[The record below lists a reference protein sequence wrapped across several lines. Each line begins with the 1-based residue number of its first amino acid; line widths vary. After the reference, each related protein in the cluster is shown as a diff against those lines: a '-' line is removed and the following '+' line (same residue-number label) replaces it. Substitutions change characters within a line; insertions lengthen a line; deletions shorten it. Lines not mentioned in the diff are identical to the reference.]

1 MRKVMMIAAF
11 AGLLGGCS
19 ANAPENPF
27 FTEWETPFGVPPFDL
42 IEVGHFEPATLEGI
56 RTQRAEINAIADSQ
70 DPPTFEN
77 TIAAMDRSGTLLA
90 RVSNVFGALNGA
102 LTNEEMQAIAKR
114 TAPLLSQHRDETL
127 LNEKLFQRVNAVY
140 GQREDL
146 DLAEEQLRLLTETHK
161 RFVRGGANLEPAAKE
176 QLKALNEELSLLSVQ
191 FGENV
196 LKETNQFEM
205 VLDDAA
211 DLAGLP
217 AGVIA
222 TAAEDAVARDQEGK
236 WVFTL
241 HKPSLIP
248 FITYSERRD
257 LREKMFKGYIDRG
270 DHGNEL
276 DNKETLARMATVRL
290 ERARLLGYD
299 SHAHYVL
306 SDNMAREPQNVYE
319 LLGEIW
325 TPALQRAKE
334 ESAEFQA
341 MIDAEHPDGNGFE
354 LEAWDWWYYAEKVK
368 KARFDLDE
376 EMTRPYFEVNA
387 VREGMFEVAGKLW
400 GLKFTERPDIPVYHE
415 DVKAFE
421 VTEAD
426 GSHVAVLMVDYFPRE
441 SKRGG
446 AWMASF
452 RKECKIDGERVAPAV
467 FNVGNFTKP
476 TADQPALLSLDEVTT
491 MFHEFGHGLHGM
503 LAQSTYRSLSGTS
516 VARDF
521 VELPSQ
527 IMENWAFE
535 PEVLD
540 MYARHYQTGERIPAE
555 LVAKIQN
562 AKHFNQGFATTE
574 YLAACFLDMDWHTL
588 TDTEG
593 VESNRFEKQSLDR
606 IGLLDEIVVRY
617 RSPYFRHIFAGGYS
631 AGYYAY
637 VWAEVL
643 DADAFEAFK
652 ETGDLFD
659 QETARSFRANILE
672 RGGTAEPMD
681 LYRKFRGTEPGIDAL
696 LVRKG
701 LDKKQEG

>member
-1 MRKVMMIAAF
+1 MIVVLT
-11 AGLLGGCS
+11 GLIGGCT

-27 FTEWETPFGVPPFDL
+27 FTEWDTPFGVPPFQA
-42 IEVGHFEPATLEGI
+42 IEVSHFEPATMEGI
-56 RTQRAEINAIADSQ
+56 TVQRAEVNAIADSEE
-70 DPPTFEN
+70 PPTFEN
-77 TIAAMDRSGTLLA
+77 TIEAMDRSGALLA
-90 RVSNVFGALNGA
+90 KVRNVFGALNGA

-114 TAPLLSQHRDETL
+114 TAPVLSAHRDETL
-127 LNEKLFQRVNAVY
+127 LNAKLYQRVNTVFE
-140 GQREDL
+140 QRD
-146 DLAEEQLRLLTETHK
+146 DLALNEEQMRLLTDTHK
-161 RFVRGGANLEPAAKE
+161 RFVRGGANLDPASKA
-176 QLKALNEELSLLSVQ
+176 QLTALNEELSLLSVQ

-205 VLDDAA
+205 ILENEA

-217 AGVIA
+217 DGVIA
-222 TAAEDAVARDQEGK
+222 AAAEAATTRGHEGK
-236 WVFTL
+236 WAFTL

-257 LREKMFKGYIDRG
+257 LREKMLTGYVDRG
-270 DHGNEL
+270 DNGGEL

-290 ERARLLGYD
+290 ERARLLGFD
-299 SHAHYVL
+299 SHAHYIL
-306 SDNMAREPQNVYE
+306 ADNMALEPQNVYE

-325 TPALQRAKE
+325 TPALERAKE
-334 ESAEFQA
+334 EATEFQA
-341 MIDAEHPDGNGFE
+341 MIDVENPGADRFE

-368 KARFDLDE
+368 KARYALDE
-376 EMTRPYFEVNA
+376 EMTRPYFEVNQ
-387 VREGMFEVAGKLW
+387 VREGMFAVANKLW
-400 GLKFTERPDIPVYHE
+400 GLNFTERPDIPVYHE

-426 GSHVAVLMVDYFPRE
+426 GSHLAVLMVDYFPRE

-446 AWMASF
+446 AWMSSF
-452 RKECKIDGERVAPAV
+452 RKECKVDGERTAPVV

-476 TADQPALLSLDEVTT
+476 TGDKPALLSIDEVTT

-503 LAQSTYRSLSGTS
+503 LAQGTYQSLSGTS

-535 PEVLD
+535 PEVLN
-540 MYARHYQTGERIPAE
+540 MYAKHYETGKPIPAE
-555 LVAKIQN
+555 LVTKIQN
-562 AKHFNQGFATTE
+562 AQHFNQGFATTE

-588 TDTEG
+588 TETEG
-593 VESNRFEKQSLDR
+593 VESKSFEKLSMDR
-606 IGLLDEIVVRY
+606 IGMIDEIVVRY

-643 DADAFEAFK
+643 DADAFQAFK
-652 ETGDLFD
+652 ETGNLFD
-659 QETARSFRANILE
+659 PTVAKAFRTNVLE
-672 RGGTAEPMD
+672 KGGAAEPME
-681 LYRKFRGTEPGIDAL
+681 LYKKFRGSEPGIDAL
-696 LVRKG
+696 LARKG
-701 LDKKQEG
+701 LAKKQEG

>member
-1 MRKVMMIAAF
+1 MIVVLT
-11 AGLLGGCS
+11 GLIGGCT

-27 FTEWETPFGVPPFDL
+27 FTEWDTPFGVPPFQA
-42 IEVGHFEPATLEGI
+42 IEVSHFEPATMEGI
-56 RTQRAEINAIADSQ
+56 TVQRAEVNAIADSEE
-70 DPPTFEN
+70 PPTFEN
-77 TIAAMDRSGTLLA
+77 TIEAMDRSGALLA
-90 RVSNVFGALNGA
+90 KVRNVFGALNGA

-114 TAPLLSQHRDETL
+114 TAPVLSAHRDETL
-127 LNEKLFQRVNAVY
+127 LNAKLYQRVNTVFE
-140 GQREDL
+140 QRD
-146 DLAEEQLRLLTETHK
+146 DLALNEEQMRLLTETHK
-161 RFVRGGANLEPAAKE
+161 RFVRGGANLDPASKA
-176 QLKALNEELSLLSVQ
+176 QLTALNEELSLLSVQ

-205 VLDDAA
+205 ILENEA

-217 AGVIA
+217 DGVIA
-222 TAAEDAVARDQEGK
+222 AAAEAATTRGHEGK
-236 WVFTL
+236 WAFTL

-257 LREKMFKGYIDRG
+257 LREKMLTGYVDRG
-270 DHGNEL
+270 DNGGEL

-290 ERARLLGYD
+290 ERARLLGFD
-299 SHAHYVL
+299 SHAHYIL
-306 SDNMAREPQNVYE
+306 ADNMALEPQNVYE

-325 TPALQRAKE
+325 TPALERAKE
-334 ESAEFQA
+334 EATEFQA
-341 MIDAEHPDGNGFE
+341 MIDVENPGADRFE

-368 KARFDLDE
+368 KARYALDE
-376 EMTRPYFEVNA
+376 EMTRPYFEVNQ
-387 VREGMFEVAGKLW
+387 VREGMFAVANKLW
-400 GLKFTERPDIPVYHE
+400 GLNFTERPDIPVYHE

-426 GSHVAVLMVDYFPRE
+426 GSHLAVLMVDYFPRE

-446 AWMASF
+446 AWMSSF
-452 RKECKIDGERVAPAV
+452 RKECKVDGERTAPVV

-476 TADQPALLSLDEVTT
+476 TGDKPALLSIDEVTT

-503 LAQSTYRSLSGTS
+503 LAQGTYQSLSGTS

-535 PEVLD
+535 PEVLN
-540 MYARHYQTGERIPAE
+540 MYAKHYETGKPIPAE
-555 LVAKIQN
+555 LVTKIQN
-562 AKHFNQGFATTE
+562 AQHFNQGFATTE

-588 TDTEG
+588 TETEG
-593 VESNRFEKQSLDR
+593 VESKSFEKLSMDR
-606 IGLLDEIVVRY
+606 IGMIDEIVVRY

-643 DADAFEAFK
+643 DADAFQAFK
-652 ETGDLFD
+652 ETGNLFD
-659 QETARSFRANILE
+659 PTVAKAFRTNVLE
-672 RGGTAEPMD
+672 KGGAAEPME
-681 LYRKFRGTEPGIDAL
+681 LYKKFRGSEPGIDAL
-696 LVRKG
+696 LARKG
-701 LDKKQEG
+701 LAKKQEG